1 MMISF
6 ERYERF
12 AKSSVCKSMDKF
24 VKINLAIIINIGL
37 ANNIV
42 DFIKAQID
50 ILALKKCF

>member
-12 AKSSVCKSMDKF
+12 AKSSVCKSMEKF